1 MRKLT
6 ARRVETAKPGKFGD
20 GGGLQLVVAPSGAKK
35 WVLRFLWQSRP
46 REMGL
51 GSYPE
56 VSLADAR
63 EKALAGRRLA
73 RSGVDPIAARKKSER
88 VTTFGEL
95 ADEIAGRLAEGF
107 RNAKHKAQWRM
118 TLTVYAEPLRAK
130 PVDKIET
137 ADVLAVLQPIWQAKP
152 ETASRLRGRI
162 ERILN
167 AAKAK
172 GYRTGENPAAWRG
185 HLENLLPK
193 PSPLSRGHHA
203 AMRYQDV
210 PTFVA
215 KLREREAVAGLALE
229 FAILTAARSSEILG
243 ARWFEIDLDA
253 NVWTIPAER
262 MKAAREHRVPLSE
275 PALAIL
281 RKVNEAT
288 VSDYVFLGQRPGK
301 PLSVM
306 ALEMVLRRMGIEEA
320 TVHGFRSAFRDWAGN
335 ETHFPREVAEHALAH
350 VIGDKAEQAYR
361 RSDALARRRELM
373 DAWARHCEGAAGENV
388 VASKRTA

>member
-1 MRKLT
+1 MGKLT

-95 ADEIAGRLAEGF
+95 ADEIAGHLAEGF

-215 KLREREAVAGLALE
+215 KLREREAIAGLALE
-229 FAILTAARSSEILG
+229 FAILTAARSGEILG

-253 NVWTIPAER
+253 KVWTIPAER

-281 RKVNEAT
+281 RKVNEAK